1 MAEGK
6 VVYEITGDNSGFQ
19 KSVNETEQIASGGFD
34 KVKLKAAAAWAAVAV
49 AAKKAVEAVVDVVKQ
64 SVAQYA
70 EFEQLSSG
78 AELLFGEGY
87 EFIAQKAQDAY
98 KNVGL
103 SQNEYL
109 QQVNGFSVGL
119 REALGGN
126 EQAAAELA
134 DKIVTAEADVVAA
147 TGNTQE
153 AVQNAFNG
161 IMKGNYTML
170 DNLQLGITPTK
181 EGMQEVIDKVNE
193 WNAAQGK
200 ASNYTIDNLA
210 DVQSALVDYIEM
222 QGMAGYAADEAAKTI
237 QGSANMAKAAWKNL
251 LTGLGDP
258 NADIE
263 ALVNNL
269 IDSAGALA
277 NNLIPVIGRIF
288 EALWEA
294 LKILVGKLIDA
305 AGEWLSELGEAIKE
319 KAGEI
324 WDTIT
329 AFFEEKLSA
338 IADFFTNIWQ
348 SILDFFTGIL
358 DSIKQ
363 VFVDIWNGLSE
374 ENQQWLI
381 GIWENIQERWNT
393 ICEFFSTI
401 WEAIKSVFTTAGEGI
416 SSFISS
422 TWDTIKSVSE
432 TVWNAIKQFF
442 INTWDNLKQNFQSVL
457 DVMKTLFNTFKDNI
471 MAIWEGIKAVFDGI
485 ITFLRGVFTG
495 NWQAAWEGIKQVFTA
510 IWDTIKS
517 VLRNSVS
524 AFLQIGRDL
533 MEGLKQGIKEK
544 VSAIIESVKGAVSDA
559 IAAAK
564 NLLGIASP
572 SKVFKQ
578 MGVFVDEGFA
588 QGIIG
593 NAQKAISAAVSMA
606 SGAIN
611 GALNGLSAAYN
622 TSYATTNNSSIFS
635 VGKISDAI
643 TIRSEA
649 DIDLLLEK
657 MYQRFMVDKRG
668 RGLF

>member
-6 VVYEITGDNSGFQ
+6 VTYEITGDNSGFQ

-34 KVKLKAAAAWAAVAV
+34 KIKLKAVAVWAAVGAAV
-49 AAKKAVEAVVDVVKQ
+49 IKAGKAIGQVVGDSVK
-64 SVAQYA
+64 QYA
-70 EFEQLSSG
+70 EYEQLVGG
-78 AELLFGEGY
+78 AQLMFG
-87 EFIAQKAQDAY
+87 DAY
-98 KNVGL
+98 DFVAEQAQNAYKTVGL

-109 QQVNGFSVGL
+109 QQVNGFAVGL

-170 DNLQLGITPTK
+170 DNLQLGINPTK

-200 ASNYTIDNLA
+200 ASDYTIDNLA

-222 QGMAGYAADEAAKTI
+222 QGLAGYAAAEAADTI
-237 QGSANMAKAAWKNL
+237 EGSATAAKAAWKNL
-251 LTGLGDP
+251 LTGLADP
-258 NADIE
+258 EADIQE
-263 ALVNNL
+263 LVDNFLSAAGTLVDNL
-269 IDSAGALA
+269 L
-277 NNLIPVIGRIF
+277 PVIGRIF

-305 AGEWLSELGEAIKE
+305 AGEWLSQLGEVMRE
-319 KAGEI
+319 KAGEV
-324 WDTIT
+324 WDAIT

-338 IADFFTNIWQ
+338 IADFFTNIWN
-348 SILDFFTGIL
+348 SIVDFFTGIL

-363 VFVDIWNGLSE
+363 VFIDVWNGLSE
-374 ENQQWLI
+374 ENQAWLT
-381 GIWENIQERWNT
+381 GIWENIQERWQA
-393 ICEFFSTI
+393 ICDFFSAI
-401 WEAIKSVFTTAGEGI
+401 WEAIKNVFTVAGDGI

-422 TWDTIKSVSE
+422 TWDKIKSVSE

-442 INTWDNLKQNFQSVL
+442 TNTWDNLKQTFQTVL
-457 DVMKTLFNTFKDNI
+457 DIMKTLFNTFKDNI
-471 MAIWEGIKAVFDGI
+471 MTIWNGIKGVFDGI

-495 NWQAAWEGIKQVFTA
+495 NWQAAWEGIKQVFSSIWEA
-510 IWDTIKS
+510 IKG

-524 AFLQIGRDL
+524 AFLQIGSDL
-533 MEGLKQGIKEK
+533 MEGLKQGIKNK
-544 VSAIIESVKGAVSDA
+544 VSSIIESVKGAVSDA
-559 IAAAK
+559 ISAAK
-564 NLLGIASP
+564 RLLGISSP
-572 SKVFKQ
+572 SRVFKQ
-578 MGVFVDEGFA
+578 MGRYVDEGFA
-588 QGIIG
+588 EGISG
-593 NAQKAISAAVSMA
+593 DANKALRAAVGMV

-611 GALNGLSAAYN
+611 GAMNGLSAAYATNYAYNN
-622 TSYATTNNSSIFS
+622 TSNSFS
-635 VGKISDAI
+635 VGQISA
-643 TIRSEA
+643 TIRNEA
-649 DIDLLLEK
+649 DIDALMEA
-657 MYQRFMVDKRG
+657 MYQRFMASKRG